1 MRPDLTVSVISTDNL
16 ELLLPC
22 LRSVFEGT
30 HRISLEVYLVDNAST
45 DGTAAAVE
53 AEFPQVQ
60 VLRNEERQG
69 FATNNNRVL
78 RRGRGRY
85 LMLLNDDTL
94 VLPGAFDLMVQFMDG
109 HPDAGAVGSSCLHPD
124 LSYQQSFSYFPSPW
138 YEGWWTSVD
147 WLYRV
152 RKKSPTGPKEVD
164 CVSGAC
170 MMVRREVARQVG
182 LLDTAFDPIY
192 AEETDWLFR
201 IKKGGWKVYTL
212 PGARVIHYCGETMN
226 RAPQRKIEL
235 LQAHKALFFR
245 KHYGPHAAWFFKV
258 SLMVA
263 SALKAIAWLA
273 LVPLEG
279 GIARAKCKSHWHLA
293 KKALVL

>member
-1 MRPDLTVSVISTDNL
+1 MRPDLTVSIISAGNL

-22 LRSVFEGT
+22 LRSVFEST
-30 HRISLEVYLVDNAST
+30 HRVSLEVYLVDNAST
-45 DGTAAAVE
+45 GGTAAAVE
-53 AEFPQVQ
+53 AGFPQVQ
-60 VLRNEERQG
+60 VLRNEELQG

-94 VLPGAFDLMVQFMDG
+94 VLPGAFDRMVQFMDG
-109 HPDAGAVGSSCLHPD
+109 HPDAGAVGSSCLNPD
-124 LSYQQSFSYFPSPW
+124 LSYQQSFSDFPSPW

-152 RKKSPTGPKEVD
+152 RKKGPQEPKEVD

-212 PGARVIHYCGETMN
+212 PGARVIHYGGETMN
-226 RAPQRKIEL
+226 RTPLRKIEL

-245 KHYGPHAAWFFKV
+245 KHHGPHAAWFFKV

-263 SALKAIAWLA
+263 SALKAMAWLV
-273 LVPLEG
+273 LMPLKG
-279 GIARAKCKSHWHLA
+279 GTARAKFKAHWHLA